1 MLISLR
7 SFNHVFLP
15 CDALLSKLC
24 SVRLRPTFP
33 DGPPRAEYAFTGSVR
48 KVGVT
53 FFSTE
58 SFLNQKIRLK
68 IFHIAQR

>member
-1 MLISLR
+1 MLVSLR
-7 SFNHVFLP
+7 SFNHVFLQ

-33 DGPPRAEYAFTGSVR
+33 DGPLRAEYAFTGSVR

-53 FFSTE
+53 FSAQHP
-58 SFLNQKIRLK
+58 LNPKITLK